1 MNSVC
6 NQFLIALL
14 VVLFLIAV
22 LAPMEV
28 SAQDDKGKAA
38 MAKILALVKEKTGGK
53 KD

>member
-1 MNSVC
+1 MISLY

-22 LAPMEV
+22 LAPMGV
-28 SAQDDKGKAA
+28 SADDDKGKAA
-38 MAKILALVKEKTGGK
+38 VAKILGMLKSAK